1 MMKKTVALLIC
12 VSLVLSAAG
21 CAGSGSGSSS
31 AQTPSSEEAAAEV
44 PAAEEAAAEDAEKSG
59 EAVAEEAGSAAQDTV
74 DKDALEASAEIET
87 GEIESAVNA
96 LEAAPGGTVPDTG
109 SAGEESYDAVYEYV
123 NVKIDGTNLIV
134 IPNGTVNDDTVIY
147 NEKTLGALC
156 DYIDSNVLDSGRTI
170 NRKFLYG
177 LVSTQVIDPKMMSS
191 YEQFNRTMIYCLTI
205 ANEFYSVDVTLNDLI
220 LDTTNNTK
228 QVFEVTADGKDDSW
242 ILDGHE
248 KKFYLNGGSTEYT
261 SSMFDPQTLAVWS
274 FVLDD
279 FFEVK

>member
-1 MMKKTVALLIC
+1 MTKKTVALLIC
-12 VSLVLSAAG
+12 ASLAFSAVG
-21 CAGSGSGSSS
+21 CAGQSGTSS
-31 AQTPSSEEAAAEV
+31 AQAPVEETSAAEPIAEEAEKAEEAVVEEAA
-44 PAAEEAAAEDAEKSG
+44 
-59 EAVAEEAGSAAQDTV
+59 SAAQTIV
-74 DKDALEASAEIET
+74 DKDALEASAEITT
-87 GEIESAVNA
+87 GEIDSMVNA
-96 LEAAPGGTVPDTG
+96 LEAAPGGTVPDNG
-109 SAGEESYDAVYEYV
+109 SAGEENYDAVYEYV

-156 DYIDSNVLDSGRTI
+156 DYIDSNVLDGGRTI
-170 NRKFLYG
+170 NRKFLHG
-177 LVSTQVIDPKMMSS
+177 LVSTQVVDPKMMAS

-228 QVFEVTADGKDDSW
+228 QVFEVTAEGKDDSW

-261 SSMFDPQTLAVWS
+261 SSMFDSQTLAVWS

>member
-1 MMKKTVALLIC
+1 MTKKTAALLIC
-12 VSLVLSAAG
+12 ASLAFSAFG
-21 CAGSGSGSSS
+21 CAGQSDTSS
-31 AQTPSSEEAAAEV
+31 AQAPASEETAAAEPAAEKAEKAEEAVVEEAA
-44 PAAEEAAAEDAEKSG
+44 
-59 EAVAEEAGSAAQDTV
+59 SAAQTIV
-74 DKDALEASAEIET
+74 DKDALEASAEITT
-87 GEIESAVNA
+87 GEIDSMVNA
-96 LEAAPGGTVPDTG
+96 LEAAPGGAVPDNG
-109 SAGEESYDAVYEYV
+109 SAGEENYDAVYEYV

-228 QVFEVTADGKDDSW
+228 QVFEVTAEGKDDSW

-261 SSMFDPQTLAVWS
+261 SSMFDSQTLAVWS

>member
-12 VSLVLSAAG
+12 AGLVLSAAG
-21 CAGSGSGSSS
+21 CSGSGSGASS
-31 AQTPSSEEAAAEV
+31 AQAPAVEET
-44 PAAEEAAAEDAEKSG
+44 AAEDAEKAG
-59 EAVAEEAGSAAQDTV
+59 EAAAGEAASAAQTLV

-96 LEAAPGGTVPDTG
+96 LEAAPGGTVSGTG
-109 SAGEESYDAVYEYV
+109 SAGEENYDAVYEYV

-134 IPNGTVNDDTVIY
+134 IPNGTVNDDTVI
-147 NEKTLGALC
+147 
-156 DYIDSNVLDSGRTI
+156 
-170 NRKFLYG
+170 RKFLYG

-228 QVFEVTADGKDDSW
+228 QVFEVTAEGKDDSW

-261 SSMFDPQTLAVWS
+261 SSMFDSQTLAVWS

-279 FFEVK
+279 FFGVK

>member
-1 MMKKTVALLIC
+1 MTKKTVALLIC
-12 VSLVLSAAG
+12 ASLAFSAFG
-21 CAGSGSGSSS
+21 CAGQSDTSS
-31 AQTPSSEEAAAEV
+31 AKAPASEETAAAE
-44 PAAEEAAAEDAEKSG
+44 PAAEGAEETAAEEAA
-59 EAVAEEAGSAAQDTV
+59 SAAQTIV
-74 DKDALEASAEIET
+74 DKDALEASSEITT
-87 GEIESAVNA
+87 GEIDSAVNA
-96 LEAAPGGTVPDTG
+96 LEAAPGGTVPDNG
-109 SAGEESYDAVYEYV
+109 SAGEENYDAVYEYV

-228 QVFEVTADGKDDSW
+228 QVFEVTAEGKDDSW

-261 SSMFDPQTLAVWS
+261 SSMFDSQTLAVWS

>member
-1 MMKKTVALLIC
+1 MTDAFP
-12 VSLVLSAAG
+12 VSIYPEFFQYEFVLRQPET
-21 CAGSGSGSSS
+21 SS
-31 AQTPSSEEAAAEV
+31 AQAPASEETAAAE
-44 PAAEEAAAEDAEKSG
+44 PAAEEAEK
-59 EAVAEEAGSAAQDTV
+59 AEEAVVEEAASAAQTIV
-74 DKDALEASAEIET
+74 DKDALEASSEITT
-87 GEIESAVNA
+87 GEIDSAVNA
-96 LEAAPGGTVPDTG
+96 LEAAPGGTVPDNG
-109 SAGEESYDAVYEYV
+109 SAGEENYDAVYEYV

-228 QVFEVTADGKDDSW
+228 QVFEVTAEGKDDSW

-261 SSMFDPQTLAVWS
+261 SSMFDSQTLAVWS

>member
-1 MMKKTVALLIC
+1 MTKKTAALLIC
-12 VSLVLSAAG
+12 ASLAFSAFG
-21 CAGSGSGSSS
+21 CAGQSDTSS
-31 AQTPSSEEAAAEV
+31 AQAPASEETAAAEPAAEKAEKAEEAVVEEAA
-44 PAAEEAAAEDAEKSG
+44 
-59 EAVAEEAGSAAQDTV
+59 SAAQTIV
-74 DKDALEASAEIET
+74 DKDALEASAEITT
-87 GEIESAVNA
+87 GEIDSMVNA
-96 LEAAPGGTVPDTG
+96 LEAAPGGAVPDNG
-109 SAGEESYDAVYEYV
+109 SAGEENYDAVYEYV

-228 QVFEVTADGKDDSW
+228 QIFEVTAEGKDDSW

-261 SSMFDPQTLAVWS
+261 SSMFDSQTLAVWS

>member
-12 VSLVLSAAG
+12 AGLVLSAAG
-21 CAGSGSGSSS
+21 CSGSGSGASS
-31 AQTPSSEEAAAEV
+31 AQAPAVEET
-44 PAAEEAAAEDAEKSG
+44 AAEDAEKAG
-59 EAVAEEAGSAAQDTV
+59 EAAAGEAASAAQTLV

-96 LEAAPGGTVPDTG
+96 LEAAPGGTVSGTG
-109 SAGEESYDAVYEYV
+109 SAGEENYDAVYEYV

-156 DYIDSNVLDSGRTI
+156 DYIDSNVLDGTRTI
-170 NRKFLYG
+170 NRKFLHG

-191 YEQFNRTMIYCLTI
+191 YEQFNRTIYCLTI

-228 QVFEVTADGKDDSW
+228 QVFEVTAEGKDDSW

-261 SSMFDPQTLAVWS
+261 SSMFDSQTLAVWS

-279 FFEVK
+279 FFGVK

>member
-1 MMKKTVALLIC
+1 MQVLPFLLLD
-12 VSLVLSAAG
+12 VKAEEAVV
-21 CAGSGSGSSS
+21 
-31 AQTPSSEEAAAEV
+31 EEAA
-44 PAAEEAAAEDAEKSG
+44 
-59 EAVAEEAGSAAQDTV
+59 SAAQTIV
-74 DKDALEASAEIET
+74 DKDALEASSEITT
-87 GEIESAVNA
+87 GEIDSMVNA
-96 LEAAPGGTVPDTG
+96 LEAAPGGTVPDNG
-109 SAGEESYDAVYEYV
+109 SAGEENYDAVYEYV

-156 DYIDSNVLDSGRTI
+156 DYIDSNVLDGGRTI
-170 NRKFLYG
+170 NRKFLHG
-177 LVSTQVIDPKMMSS
+177 LVSTQVVDPKMMAS

-228 QVFEVTADGKDDSW
+228 QVFEVTAEGKDDSW

-261 SSMFDPQTLAVWS
+261 SSMFDSQTLAVWS

>member
-1 MMKKTVALLIC
+1 MTKKTVALLIC
-12 VSLVLSAAG
+12 ASLTFSAFG
-21 CAGSGSGSSS
+21 CAGQSDTSS
-31 AQTPSSEEAAAEV
+31 AQTPASEETAAAEPTVEEAEKAEEAVVEEAA
-44 PAAEEAAAEDAEKSG
+44 
-59 EAVAEEAGSAAQDTV
+59 SAAQTIV
-74 DKDALEASAEIET
+74 DKDALEASSEITT
-87 GEIESAVNA
+87 GEIDSAVNA
-96 LEAAPGGTVPDTG
+96 LEAAPGGTVPDNG
-109 SAGEESYDAVYEYV
+109 SAGEENYDAVYEYV

-228 QVFEVTADGKDDSW
+228 QVFEVTAEGKDDSW

-261 SSMFDPQTLAVWS
+261 SSMFDSQTLAVWS

>member
-1 MMKKTVALLIC
+1 MTKKTVALLIC
-12 VSLVLSAAG
+12 ASLAFSAFG
-21 CAGSGSGSSS
+21 CAGQSDTSS
-31 AQTPSSEEAAAEV
+31 AQAPASEETAATE
-44 PAAEEAAAEDAEKSG
+44 PAAEEAEK
-59 EAVAEEAGSAAQDTV
+59 AEEAVVEEAASAAQTIV
-74 DKDALEASAEIET
+74 DKDALEASSEITT
-87 GEIESAVNA
+87 GEIDSAVNA
-96 LEAAPGGTVPDTG
+96 LEAAPGGTVPDNG
-109 SAGEESYDAVYEYV
+109 SAGEENYDAVYEYV

-228 QVFEVTADGKDDSW
+228 QVFEVTAEGKDDSW

-261 SSMFDPQTLAVWS
+261 SSMFDSQTLAVWS

>member
-1 MMKKTVALLIC
+1 MMKKTAALLIC
-12 VSLVLSAAG
+12 ASLVFSAFG
-21 CAGSGSGSSS
+21 CAAKDSGSSS
-31 AQTPSSEEAAAEV
+31 AQA
-44 PAAEEAAAEDAEKSG
+44 PAAEETSAEAPAAEETAAETP
-59 EAVAEEAGSAAQDTV
+59 AAEEAGSAAQTIV
-74 DKDALEASAEIET
+74 DKDALEASSEITT
-87 GEIESAVNA
+87 GEIDSAVNA
-96 LEAAPGGTVPDTG
+96 LEAAPGGTVPDNG
-109 SAGEESYDAVYEYV
+109 SAGEENYDAVYEYV

-205 ANEFYSVDVTLNDLI
+205 ANEFYGVDVTLNDLI

-228 QVFEVTADGKDDSW
+228 QVFEVTAEGKDDSW

-261 SSMFDPQTLAVWS
+261 SSMFDSQTLAVWS

>member
-1 MMKKTVALLIC
+1 MIKKTVALLIC
-12 VSLVLSAAG
+12 AGLVLSAAG
-21 CAGSGSGSSS
+21 CAGSGSGASS
-31 AQTPSSEEAAAEV
+31 AQA
-44 PAAEEAAAEDAEKSG
+44 PAAEEAAAENVA
-59 EAVAEEAGSAAQDTV
+59 AEEAEKTGEAAAEETSSAAQTTI
-74 DKDALEASAEIET
+74 DKDELEASAEIDT
-87 GEIESAVNA
+87 GDIGSAVNA
-96 LEAAPGGTVPDTG
+96 LEAAPGGTVTDAG
-109 SAGEESYDAVYEYV
+109 SAAEEQYDAVYEYV

-147 NEKTLGALC
+147 NGKTLGALC
-156 DYIDSNVLDSGRTI
+156 DYIDSNVLDGTRTI
-170 NRKFLYG
+170 NRKFLHG

-191 YEQFNRTMIYCLTI
+191 YEQFNRAMIYCLTI
-205 ANEFYSVDVTLNDLI
+205 ANEFYSIDVTLNDLI

-228 QVFEVTADGKDDSW
+228 QVFEVTAEGKDDSW

-261 SSMFDPQTLAVWS
+261 SSMFDSQTLAVWS

>member
-1 MMKKTVALLIC
+1 MTKKTAALLIC
-12 VSLVLSAAG
+12 ASLAFSAFG
-21 CAGSGSGSSS
+21 CAGQSDTSS
-31 AQTPSSEEAAAEV
+31 AQAPASEETVAAE
-44 PAAEEAAAEDAEKSG
+44 PAAEEAEK
-59 EAVAEEAGSAAQDTV
+59 AEEAVVEEAASAAQTIV
-74 DKDALEASAEIET
+74 DKDALEASSEITT
-87 GEIESAVNA
+87 GEIDSAVNA
-96 LEAAPGGTVPDTG
+96 LEAAPGGTVPDNG
-109 SAGEESYDAVYEYV
+109 SAGEENYDAVYEYV

-228 QVFEVTADGKDDSW
+228 QVFEVTAEGKDDSW

-261 SSMFDPQTLAVWS
+261 SSMFDSQTLAVWS

>member
-1 MMKKTVALLIC
+1 MMKKTAALFIC
-12 VSLVLSAAG
+12 ATLVFSAFG
-21 CAGSGSGSSS
+21 CTAKDSGSSS
-31 AQTPSSEEAAAEV
+31 AQSPSAEETSAEAPAVEETAAET
-44 PAAEEAAAEDAEKSG
+44 PA
-59 EAVAEEAGSAAQDTV
+59 AEEAGSAN
-74 DKDALEASAEIET
+74 KDALEASTEIET
-87 GEIESAVNA
+87 GEIESAASA
-96 LEAAPGGTVPDTG
+96 LAAAPSGTVSDTG
-109 SAGEESYDAVYEYV
+109 SAGEENYDAVYEYV

-156 DYIDSNVLDSGRTI
+156 DYIDSNVLDGTRTI
-170 NRKFLYG
+170 NRKFLHG

-205 ANEFYSVDVTLNDLI
+205 ANEFYSIDVTLNDLI

-228 QVFEVTADGKDDSW
+228 QVFEVTAEGKDDSW

-279 FFEVK
+279 FFEVEGAF

>member
-1 MMKKTVALLIC
+1 MTKKTVALLIC
-12 VSLVLSAAG
+12 ASLAFSAVG
-21 CAGSGSGSSS
+21 CAGQSGTSS
-31 AQTPSSEEAAAEV
+31 AQAPVEETSAAEPIAEEAEKAEEAVVEEAA
-44 PAAEEAAAEDAEKSG
+44 
-59 EAVAEEAGSAAQDTV
+59 SAAQTIV
-74 DKDALEASAEIET
+74 DKDALEASAEITT
-87 GEIESAVNA
+87 GEIDSMVNA
-96 LEAAPGGTVPDTG
+96 LEAAPGGTVPDNG
-109 SAGEESYDAVYEYV
+109 SAGEENYDAVYEYV

-228 QVFEVTADGKDDSW
+228 QVFEVTAEGKDDSW

-261 SSMFDPQTLAVWS
+261 SSMFDSQTLARWS

>member
-12 VSLVLSAAG
+12 AGLVLSAAG
-21 CAGSGSGSSS
+21 CSGSGSGASS
-31 AQTPSSEEAAAEV
+31 AQAPAVEET
-44 PAAEEAAAEDAEKSG
+44 AAEDAEKAG
-59 EAVAEEAGSAAQDTV
+59 EAAAGEAASAAQTLV

-96 LEAAPGGTVPDTG
+96 LEAAPGGTVSGTG
-109 SAGEESYDAVYEYV
+109 SAGEENYDAVYEYV

-156 DYIDSNVLDSGRTI
+156 DYIDSNVLDGTRTI

-205 ANEFYSVDVTLNDLI
+205 AE
-220 LDTTNNTK
+220 
-228 QVFEVTADGKDDSW
+228 GKDDSW

-261 SSMFDPQTLAVWS
+261 SSMFDSQTLAVWS

-279 FFEVK
+279 FFGVK

>member
-1 MMKKTVALLIC
+1 MTKKTVALLIC
-12 VSLVLSAAG
+12 ASLAFSAFG
-21 CAGSGSGSSS
+21 CAGQSDTSS
-31 AQTPSSEEAAAEV
+31 AQTPASEETAAAEPTVEEAEKAEEAVVEEAA
-44 PAAEEAAAEDAEKSG
+44 
-59 EAVAEEAGSAAQDTV
+59 SAAQTIV
-74 DKDALEASAEIET
+74 DKDALEASSEITT
-87 GEIESAVNA
+87 GEIDSAVNA
-96 LEAAPGGTVPDTG
+96 LEAAPGGTVPDNG
-109 SAGEESYDAVYEYV
+109 SAGEENYDAVYEYV

-191 YEQFNRTMIYCLTI
+191 YEQFNRTMIY
-205 ANEFYSVDVTLNDLI
+205 
-220 LDTTNNTK
+220 
-228 QVFEVTADGKDDSW
+228 FEVTAEGKDDSW

-261 SSMFDPQTLAVWS
+261 SSMFDSQTLAVWS

>member
-12 VSLVLSAAG
+12 AGLVLSAAG
-21 CAGSGSGSSS
+21 CSGSGSGASS
-31 AQTPSSEEAAAEV
+31 AQAPAVEET
-44 PAAEEAAAEDAEKSG
+44 AAEDAEKAG
-59 EAVAEEAGSAAQDTV
+59 EAAAGEAASAAQTLV

-96 LEAAPGGTVPDTG
+96 LEAAPGGTVSGTG
-109 SAGEESYDAVYEYV
+109 SAGEENYDAVYEYV
-123 NVKIDGTNLIV
+123 NVKIDGSNLIV

-156 DYIDSNVLDSGRTI
+156 DYIDSNVLDGTRTI
-170 NRKFLYG
+170 NRKFLHG

-191 YEQFNRTMIYCLTI
+191 YEQFNRTMVYCLTI
-205 ANEFYSVDVTLNDLI
+205 ANEFYSIDVTLNDLI
-220 LDTTNNTK
+220 LDTANNTK
-228 QVFEVTADGKDDSW
+228 QVFEVTAEGKDDSW

-261 SSMFDPQTLAVWS
+261 SSMFDSQTLAVWS

-279 FFEVK
+279 FFGVK

>member
-1 MMKKTVALLIC
+1 MTKKTVALLIC
-12 VSLVLSAAG
+12 ASLAFSAVG
-21 CAGSGSGSSS
+21 CAGQSGTSS
-31 AQTPSSEEAAAEV
+31 AQAPVEETSAAEPIAEEAEKAEEAVVEEAA
-44 PAAEEAAAEDAEKSG
+44 
-59 EAVAEEAGSAAQDTV
+59 SAAQTIV
-74 DKDALEASAEIET
+74 DKDALEASSEITT
-87 GEIESAVNA
+87 GEIDSAVNA
-96 LEAAPGGTVPDTG
+96 LEAAPGGTVPDNG
-109 SAGEESYDAVYEYV
+109 SAGEENYDAVYEYV

-228 QVFEVTADGKDDSW
+228 QVFEVTAEGKDDSW

-261 SSMFDPQTLAVWS
+261 SSMFDSQTLAVWS

>member
-1 MMKKTVALLIC
+1 MTKKTVALLIC
-12 VSLVLSAAG
+12 ASLAFSAVG
-21 CAGSGSGSSS
+21 CAGQSGTSS
-31 AQTPSSEEAAAEV
+31 AQAPVEETSAAEPIAEEAEKAEEAVVEEAA
-44 PAAEEAAAEDAEKSG
+44 
-59 EAVAEEAGSAAQDTV
+59 SAAQTIV
-74 DKDALEASAEIET
+74 DKDALEASAEITT
-87 GEIESAVNA
+87 GEIDSMVNA
-96 LEAAPGGTVPDTG
+96 LEAAPGGTVPDNG
-109 SAGEESYDAVYEYV
+109 SAGEENYDAVYEYV

-156 DYIDSNVLDSGRTI
+156 DYIDSNVLDGGRTI
-170 NRKFLYG
+170 NRKFLHG
-177 LVSTQVIDPKMMSS
+177 LVSTQVVDPKMMAS
-191 YEQFNRTMIYCLTI
+191 YEQFNRTMIHCLTI

-228 QVFEVTADGKDDSW
+228 QVFEVTAEGKDDSW

-261 SSMFDPQTLAVWS
+261 SSMFDSQTLARWS

>member
-1 MMKKTVALLIC
+1 MTKKTVALLIC
-12 VSLVLSAAG
+12 ASLAFSAVG
-21 CAGSGSGSSS
+21 CAGQSGTSS
-31 AQTPSSEEAAAEV
+31 AQAPVEETSAAEPIAEEAEKAEEAVVEEAA
-44 PAAEEAAAEDAEKSG
+44 
-59 EAVAEEAGSAAQDTV
+59 SAAQTIV
-74 DKDALEASAEIET
+74 DKDALEASAEITT
-87 GEIESAVNA
+87 GEIDSMVNA
-96 LEAAPGGTVPDTG
+96 LEAAPGGTVPDNG
-109 SAGEESYDAVYEYV
+109 SAGEENYDAVYEYV

-228 QVFEVTADGKDDSW
+228 QVFEVTAEGKDDSW

-261 SSMFDPQTLAVWS
+261 SSMFDSQTLAVWS

>member
-1 MMKKTVALLIC
+1 MTKKTVALLIC
-12 VSLVLSAAG
+12 ASLAFSAVG
-21 CAGSGSGSSS
+21 CAGQSGTSS
-31 AQTPSSEEAAAEV
+31 AQAPVEETSAAEPIAEEAEKAEEAVVEEAA
-44 PAAEEAAAEDAEKSG
+44 
-59 EAVAEEAGSAAQDTV
+59 SAAQTIV
-74 DKDALEASAEIET
+74 DKDALEASSEITT
-87 GEIESAVNA
+87 GEIDSAVNA
-96 LEAAPGGTVPDTG
+96 LEAAPGGTVPDNG
-109 SAGEESYDAVYEYV
+109 SAGEENYDAVYEYV

-156 DYIDSNVLDSGRTI
+156 DYIDSNVLDGGRTI
-170 NRKFLYG
+170 NRKFLHG
-177 LVSTQVIDPKMMSS
+177 LVSTQVVDPKMMAS

-228 QVFEVTADGKDDSW
+228 QVFEVTAEGKDDSW

-261 SSMFDPQTLAVWS
+261 SSMFDSQTLARWS